1 MTKLTR
7 RSAITGI
14 ISTISCPAVAR
25 LQCDPDFDVLIVGA
39 GAAGIAAA
47 KRLGGAKQQVAIL
60 EASDRLGGRCFTD
73 MKTFGLPYD
82 QGASL
87 VHLPPESS
95 LTRLATRSG
104 IELYSDPKIE
114 QILHRGGRSFEKSL
128 EEIHSKLELEEFYT
142 NKVRCCAAI
151 ANAAANKGDISCDE
165 ALPKDL
171 DDWRWTMEFVLGPYH
186 CGVDLKSLSAKEYVP
201 FINRDPP
208 VLCRYGVGGL
218 IGKLALGVPIKFF
231 SPVTLVEWR
240 DRLVRLETNGG
251 SVTARAVIIT
261 ASTAVLAS
269 GKIKFKPDL
278 PATYSKAFEK
288 LKLGSYD
295 HVAIEFNRDFPLGLE
310 NNEIVFE
317 KTSNTKTAALFANVN
332 GSRISILK
340 IPGRHGAELV
350 DQGEGAMIDFAI
362 DWINGVFG
370 SDAKKAIGRTH
381 TTAWN
386 KQSWALGA
394 FSSAYPGAQE
404 ARKVLSEPISDSIW
418 FAGEALNQDYWG
430 TVGGAWQEGERAADG
445 VIGRFARNPH
455 T

>member
-1 MTKLTR
+1 
-7 RSAITGI
+7 
-14 ISTISCPAVAR
+14 
-25 LQCDPDFDVLIVGA
+25 VLIVGA
-39 GAAGIAAA
+39 GAAGIAAS
-47 KRLGGAKQQVAIL
+47 KRLIVAKQQVAIL
-60 EASDRLGGRCFTD
+60 EASDRLGGRCLTD

-95 LTRLATRSG
+95 LTRQATRSG
-104 IELYSDPKIE
+104 IELYSDPRIQ
-114 QILHRGGRSFEKSL
+114 QIRRRGGTPFDKSL
-128 EEIHSKLELEEFYT
+128 EEIHSKLQLEEFYT

-151 ANAAANKGDISCDE
+151 GNAAAGKDDISCDE

-171 DDWRWTMEFVLGPYH
+171 DDWRGTMEFVLGPYH
-186 CGVDLKSLSAKEYVP
+186 CGADLKSLSAKEYVP
-201 FINRDPP
+201 SINRDAP
-208 VLCRYGVGGL
+208 VLCRDGVGVL
-218 IGKLALGVPIKFF
+218 ISKLALGVPIKYF
-231 SPVTLVEWR
+231 SPVSLIEWR
-240 DRLVRLETNGG
+240 DRFVRLETNGG

-269 GKIKFKPDL
+269 GKIRFKPDL
-278 PATYSKAFEK
+278 PGTYSKAFEK

-295 HVAIEFNRDFPLGLE
+295 HVAIEFNGNFPLGLE
-310 NNEIVFE
+310 NNEVVFE
-317 KTSNTKTAALFANVN
+317 KRFDTKTAALFANVN

-350 DQGEGAMIDFAI
+350 DQGESAMIDFAI
-362 DWINGVFG
+362 DWINGMFG
-370 SDAKKAIGRTH
+370 SDAKKAVARTH

-386 KQSWALGA
+386 KQSWTLGA

-404 ARKVLSEPISDSIW
+404 ARKVLSEPLSNSIW

-430 TVGGAWQEGERAADG
+430 TVGGAWQDGERAADG
-445 VIGRFARNPH
+445 VIGRFTRNPR